1 MSQTETNPLARDF
14 GTLSLIRFALPG
26 MVMMLF
32 MGLYTVVDTLFVA
45 RFVNTDALSA
55 INIVCPVINLIVGL
69 GTMLAAG
76 GSAVIAAD
84 MGGGKNDEARRNFT
98 LLIAAG
104 ALLGLTVTAVGLLF
118 TDEIILGLG
127 ASRLLLPYCRD
138 YLRIQLLFAVC
149 NMMQVLYQNLF
160 VTAGTPPLGLVLS
173 VLAGTANLVLDYLF
187 IVRLQMGIAGAALG
201 TGIGYLIPTLA
212 GTAYFSLGHGELR
225 FCRPGLNLSFLLK
238 SSSNGASE
246 LVSQLATAVTT
257 FLYNAVM
264 MKLAGEDGVAAVTV
278 IIYSQFL
285 LTSVIIGFSMGA
297 APAISYNCGSG
308 NKKRRNKI
316 IRASLRFV
324 TAVSLF
330 LFLFSLL
337 AGGSVAGIFAGGN
350 QTVRTLAR
358 TGFFLFSFSFLF
370 SGCNIFASACFT
382 ALSDGKSSALISFLR
397 TFGFPIIGLF
407 ILPPFLQTDGVW
419 LVIPASELS
428 TFLLTLRLLAGRRT
442 SKT

>member
-1 MSQTETNPLARDF
+1 
-14 GTLSLIRFALPG
+14 
-26 MVMMLF
+26 
-32 MGLYTVVDTLFVA
+32 
-45 RFVNTDALSA
+45 
-55 INIVCPVINLIVGL
+55 
-69 GTMLAAG
+69 
-76 GSAVIAAD
+76 
-84 MGGGKNDEARRNFT
+84 
-98 LLIAAG
+98 
-104 ALLGLTVTAVGLLF
+104 
-118 TDEIILGLG
+118 
-127 ASRLLLPYCRD
+127 
-138 YLRIQLLFAVC
+138 
-149 NMMQVLYQNLF
+149 
-160 VTAGTPPLGLVLS
+160 VTAGNPSLGLVLS
-173 VLAGTANLVLDYLF
+173 VLAGTANLILDYLF

-201 TGIGYLIPTLA
+201 TWIGYLIPTLA
-212 GTAYFSLGHGELR
+212 GTAYFSIGHGELR

-297 APAISYNCGSG
+297 APVISYNCGSG

-324 TAVSLF
+324 TAVSLL

-358 TGFFLFSFSFLF
+358 TGFFLFSFSFLSF
-370 SGCNIFASACFT
+370 SLNSCFVINIF
-382 ALSDGKSSALISFLR
+382 
-397 TFGFPIIGLF
+397 
-407 ILPPFLQTDGVW
+407 
-419 LVIPASELS
+419 
-428 TFLLTLRLLAGRRT
+428 
-442 SKT
+442 